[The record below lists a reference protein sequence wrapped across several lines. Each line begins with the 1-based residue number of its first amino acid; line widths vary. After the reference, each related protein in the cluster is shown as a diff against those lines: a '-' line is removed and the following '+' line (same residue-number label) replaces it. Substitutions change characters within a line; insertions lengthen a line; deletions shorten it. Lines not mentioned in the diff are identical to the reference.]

1 MKTTKSILIAFVL
14 NLLFSVFEL
23 AGGLYT
29 GSVAILSDALHD
41 LGDAMSIGV
50 SFFLERKSTRKPDT
64 TYTYGYARY
73 SVLGGL
79 ITTAILLAGSV
90 AVIGN
95 AVARIANPVPIR
107 YDGMILLAL
116 IGAAVNLG
124 AAYFTRHGDS
134 LNQKA
139 VNLHML
145 EDVLGWLVV
154 LAGAVIMRFTD
165 CALIDPILSVGV
177 AVYILLH
184 GVRNLKE
191 IGDLFLVKTPRGV
204 CTEEIREHLC
214 HIPGVQE
221 VHHIHI
227 WSLDGRQ
234 NLATMH
240 VVAQGDAHSIKDAI
254 RQELAA
260 HGIGHVTLEME
271 APGEHCHHIECTPSV
286 AQAGHH
292 HHHHHHHHHA

>member
-1 MKTTKSILIAFVL
+1 MKATKSILIAFIL
-14 NLLFSVFEL
+14 NLAFSVFEL
-23 AGGLYT
+23 VGGMYT

-50 SFFLERKSTRKPDT
+50 SCFLEKKSTRKPDAT
-64 TYTYGYARY
+64 HTYGYARY

-79 ITTAILLAGSV
+79 ITTAILLVGSV

-95 AVARIANPVPIR
+95 AAARIANPVPIR

-116 IGAAVNLG
+116 IGAVVNLG
-124 AAYFTRHGDS
+124 AAYFTRYGDS

-154 LAGAVIMRFTD
+154 LAGAVIMHFTD
-165 CALIDPILSVGV
+165 FALIDPLLSIGV
-177 AVYILLH
+177 AVYILIHAL
-184 GVRNLKE
+184 GNLRE
-191 IGDLFLVKTPRGV
+191 IGALFLVKTPRDICV
-204 CTEEIREHLC
+204 EEVREHLC

-234 NLATMH
+234 KLATMH
-240 VVAQGDAHSIKDAI
+240 VVAQGDVHSIKNAV
-254 RQELAA
+254 RQELAE
-260 HGIGHVTLEME
+260 HGIDHATLELE
-271 APGEHCHHIECTPSV
+271 TPGEHCHHRECISAPAPV
-286 AQAGHH
+286 HH
-292 HHHHHHHHHA
+292 HHHHHH

>member
-1 MKTTKSILIAFVL
+1 MKATKSILIAFIL
-14 NLLFSVFEL
+14 NLAFSVFEL
-23 AGGLYT
+23 VGGMYT

-50 SFFLERKSTRKPDT
+50 SCFLEKKSTRKPDAT
-64 TYTYGYARY
+64 HTYGYARY

-79 ITTAILLAGSV
+79 ITTAILLVGSV

-95 AVARIANPVPIR
+95 AAARIANPVPIR

-116 IGAAVNLG
+116 IGAVVNLG
-124 AAYFTRHGDS
+124 AAYFTRYGDS

-154 LAGAVIMRFTD
+154 LAGAVIMHFTD
-165 CALIDPILSVGV
+165 FALIDPLLSIGV
-177 AVYILLH
+177 AVYILIHAL
-184 GVRNLKE
+184 GNLRE
-191 IGDLFLVKTPRGV
+191 IGELFLVKTPRDICV
-204 CTEEIREHLC
+204 EEIREHLC

-234 NLATMH
+234 KLATMH
-240 VVAQGDAHSIKDAI
+240 VVAQGDVHSIKDAV
-254 RQELAA
+254 RQELAE
-260 HGIGHVTLEME
+260 HGIDHATLELE
-271 APGEHCHHIECTPSV
+271 APGEHCHHRECISAPAPV
-286 AQAGHH
+286 HH
-292 HHHHHHHHHA
+292 HHHHHH

>member
-1 MKTTKSILIAFVL
+1 MKTTKSILAAFIL
-14 NLLFSVFEL
+14 NLAFSVFEL
-23 AGGLYT
+23 VGGLYT
-29 GSVAILSDALHD
+29 GSAAILSDALHD

-50 SFFLERKSTRKPDT
+50 SFFLERKSTRKPDA

-95 AVARIANPVPIR
+95 GVVRIVNPVPIR
-107 YDGMILLAL
+107 YDGMILFAV

-154 LAGAVIMRFTD
+154 LVGAVVMRFTD
-165 CALIDPILSVGV
+165 FALLDPLLSICV
-177 AVYILLH
+177 AVFILIH
-184 GVRNLKE
+184 AIKNMKE
-191 IGDLFLVKTPRGV
+191 VLDLFLVKMPRGV
-204 CTEEIREHLC
+204 DVAELQEHLC
-214 HIPGVQE
+214 HIPGVQD

-227 WSLDGRQ
+227 WSLDGLQ

-240 VVAQGDAHSIKDAI
+240 VVAQGDTHSIKDAV
-254 RQELAA
+254 RQELAE
-260 HGIGHVTLEME
+260 HGIGHATLEME
-271 APGEHCHHIECTPSV
+271 APGERCQHTECIPAVT
-286 AQAGHH
+286 QAGHH
-292 HHHHHHHHHA
+292 HHHHYH

>member
-1 MKTTKSILIAFVL
+1 MKTTISILAAFIL
-14 NLLFSVFEL
+14 NLAFSVFEL
-23 AGGLYT
+23 VGGLYT
-29 GSVAILSDALHD
+29 GSAAILSDALHD

-50 SFFLERKSTRKPDT
+50 SFFLERKSTRKPDA

-90 AVIGN
+90 AMIGN
-95 AVARIANPVPIR
+95 GVIRIVNPVPIR
-107 YDGMILLAL
+107 YDGMILFAV

-124 AAYFTRHGDS
+124 AAYFTRYGDS

-154 LAGAVIMRFTD
+154 LVGAVVMRFTD
-165 CALIDPILSVGV
+165 FALLDPLLSICMAVFILIH
-177 AVYILLH
+177 AIK
-184 GVRNLKE
+184 NMKE
-191 IGDLFLVKTPRGV
+191 VLDLFLVKMPRGIDV
-204 CTEEIREHLC
+204 AELQEHLC
-214 HIPGVQE
+214 HIPGVQD

-227 WSLDGRQ
+227 WSLDGIQ

-240 VVAQGDAHSIKDAI
+240 VVAQGDAHSIKDAV
-254 RQELAA
+254 RQELAEY
-260 HGIGHVTLEME
+260 GIGHATLEME
-271 APGEHCHHIECTPSV
+271 VPGEHCHHTECTPAV
-286 AQAGHH
+286 TRAGHH
-292 HHHHHHHHHA
+292 HHHHH

>member
-1 MKTTKSILIAFVL
+1 MKTTKSILIAFIL
-14 NLLFSVFEL
+14 NLAFSVFEL

-50 SFFLERKSTRKPDT
+50 SFFLERKSTYKPDAIH
-64 TYTYGYARY
+64 TYGYARY

-90 AVIGN
+90 VVIGS
-95 AVARIANPVPIR
+95 AVVRIANPVSIR
-107 YDGMILLAL
+107 YDSMILLAL
-116 IGAAVNLG
+116 IGVAVNMG

-154 LAGAVIMRFTD
+154 LVGAIVMRFTD
-165 CALIDPILSVGV
+165 FALIDPILSIAVS
-177 AVYILLH
+177 VYIVFHALK
-184 GVRNLKE
+184 NLKE
-191 IGDLFLVKTPRGV
+191 IGDLFLVKTPQDICV
-204 CTEEIREHLC
+204 EEIREHLC

-227 WSLDGRQ
+227 WSLDGRR

-240 VVAQGDAHSIKDAI
+240 VVAQGDAHSIKDAL
-254 RQELAA
+254 RQELAE
-260 HGIGHVTLEME
+260 HGIDHATLELE
-271 APGEHCHHIECTPSV
+271 APGEHCHYTDCVPPAT
-286 AQAGHH
+286 QLGHH
-292 HHHHHHHHHA
+292 HHHHHHHHA